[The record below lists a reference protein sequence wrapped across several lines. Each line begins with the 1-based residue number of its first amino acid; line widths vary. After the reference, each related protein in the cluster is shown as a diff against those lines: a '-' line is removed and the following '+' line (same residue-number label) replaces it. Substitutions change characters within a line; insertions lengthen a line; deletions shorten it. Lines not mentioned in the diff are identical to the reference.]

1 MHNKVSIA
9 SASLAVRPTN
19 PILYALGMLGL
30 TIPGQMYTAYA
41 AFFYNDKMNLPLVM
55 ISAGMALFTVWD
67 AFNDPLVGFFSDRTR
82 TRIGRRRPWLLV
94 GAPLFCLFLYC
105 FSPLRQV

>member
-1 MHNKVSIA
+1 MRKTEKLPTTNLS
-9 SASLAVRPTN
+9 VRPTN

-41 AFFYNDKMNLPLVM
+41 TFFYNDKMNLPLVM
-55 ISAGMALFTVWD
+55 ISAGMVFFTIWD

-82 TRIGRRRPWLLV
+82 TRIEIGRAHV
-94 GAPLFCLFLYC
+94 
-105 FSPLRQV
+105 